1 MLPPHLDATLAV
13 HGDSDRYPSFAD
25 ELRELAGDEG
35 RISFR
40 GAFSRDELGR
50 VMSELDVLAVP
61 SRWYENAPGVIFEAF
76 AAGMPIV
83 ATNLKGLSEFV
94 KHGENGLLFELEN
107 AGDLSRQLRR
117 LCEEPGLLERL
128 LYEGNRSGLSPLL
141 LLTGWA
147 AARRRYLLHRRV
159 LHGHAAHL
167 NTGARSFYPP
177 SSGFTE
183 GRSSPLHRRERRR
196 HQASSFS

>member
-13 HGDSDRYPSFAD
+13 HGDPDRYPSFAD
-25 ELRELAGDEG
+25 ELRELAADEG

-117 LCEEPGLLERL
+117 LGEEPGLLDTLRAGISPVKTVAEYADEMEE
-128 LYEGNRSGLSPLL
+128 LYVSLS
-141 LLTGWA
+141 
-147 AARRRYLLHRRV
+147 R
-159 LHGHAAHL
+159 
-167 NTGARSFYPP
+167 
-177 SSGFTE
+177 
-183 GRSSPLHRRERRR
+183 
-196 HQASSFS
+196 QA